1 MRHRIEEDAL
11 GRVNVPADAYYGSET
26 QRNLDNFKI
35 SGFRLSKDFIVSYAI
50 LKKAAAK
57 ANMRT
62 GKLDKRRG
70 NAIMK
75 ACNEVIGGRLS
86 DQFRIDAYQAGAG
99 TSTNMNL
106 NEVIAN
112 RAIEMLG
119 GRKGDYRI
127 VHPNDHVNMS
137 QSTNDTFHSV
147 IHITA
152 HTMVKDR
159 LLGSLD
165 ALERSLG
172 RKSKEFSGIVKTGR
186 THLQDAVP
194 MTLGE
199 EFSGYEYAV
208 KKVRMGIEEANERLL
223 DIPLGGTA
231 VGTGINA
238 SEEYSRFAI
247 SELNSMTRCGFRISE
262 NRFASM
268 QNQTGE
274 LMMVDSLKDAA
285 IVISKIAGDLR
296 ILGSGPRAGIHEL
309 LLPEIQPGSS
319 IMPGKVNP
327 SVCEMMIMVC
337 FQAIGNSRVVE
348 EGAMNGQLELDV
360 FMPVIAFNLIT
371 SIEIMSNAVDTF
383 NRLCVKGIRADEE
396 SIKKGLESNI
406 SLATALSP
414 RIGYAKAAE
423 IARRAYK
430 TGKTVKQV
438 CLDMGILDG
447 EELDKVLDPKNMV

>member
-1 MRHRIEEDAL
+1 
-11 GRVNVPADAYYGSET
+11 
-26 QRNLDNFKI
+26 
-35 SGFRLSKDFIVSYAI
+35 
-50 LKKAAAK
+50 
-57 ANMRT
+57 
-62 GKLDKRRG
+62 
-70 NAIMK
+70 
-75 ACNEVIGGRLS
+75 
-86 DQFRIDAYQAGAG
+86 
-99 TSTNMNL
+99 
-106 NEVIAN
+106 
-112 RAIEMLG
+112 
-119 GRKGDYRI
+119 
-127 VHPNDHVNMS
+127 
-137 QSTNDTFHSV
+137 
-147 IHITA
+147 
-152 HTMVKDR
+152 
-159 LLGSLD
+159 LGSLD

-274 LMMVDSLKDAA
+274 LMMMDSLKDAA